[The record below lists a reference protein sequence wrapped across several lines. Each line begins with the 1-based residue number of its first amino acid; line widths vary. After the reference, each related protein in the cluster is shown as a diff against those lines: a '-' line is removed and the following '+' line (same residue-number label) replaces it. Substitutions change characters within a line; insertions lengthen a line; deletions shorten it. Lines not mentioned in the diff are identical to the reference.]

1 RISSWAMMR
10 LATVSSTGVPRKMM
24 RSLASREY
32 GSHSMRPRGVSWM
45 NRGIGTYWLRI
56 GSLTVSGSFLGGL
69 VRRLVGRVGVFGCV
83 VFGCGVGGE
92 LQRKRDVD
100 HVSGVVDHGCV
111 IDEELE
117 RLPARDIRAYR
128 LQHTSS
134 FEVAPH
140 LLGLLLEALGEPLD
154 LGVDLRVGGRDL
166 FLRNYRAQRQVAEHR
181 LHRAFAHLVDERLG

>member
-1 RISSWAMMR
+1 MYITTSLSGSSDSRISSWAMIR

-56 GSLTVSGSFLGGL
+56 GSLTVSGSFLGGF
-69 VRRLVGRVGVFGCV
+69 VPRLFGGVGVFVGVVGRVLF
-83 VFGCGVGGE
+83 
-92 LQRKRDVD
+92 RKRDVD
-100 HVSGVVDHGCV
+100 LVSVPVDNRGVF
-111 IDEELE
+111 DEDLE

-140 LLGLLLEALGEPLD
+140 PFGLLFESLGEPLD
-154 LGVDLRVGGRDL
+154 LRVDLC
-166 FLRNYRAQRQVAEHR
+166 
-181 LHRAFAHLVDERLG
+181 

>member
-1 RISSWAMMR
+1 MYITTSLSGSSDSRISSWAMIR

-69 VRRLVGRVGVFGCV
+69 VRRLGGGFGFGCV
-83 VFGCGVGGE
+83 VFVCVVGGE
-92 LQRKRDVD
+92 LFRKRDVD
-100 HVSGVVDHGCV
+100 HVSVPVDHGRV
-111 IDEELE
+111 FDEELE

-128 LQHTSS
+128 LQDTSS

-140 LLGLLLEALGEPLD
+140 LFGLLLESLGEPLD
-154 LGVDLRVGGRDL
+154 LGVDLRVGRRDL
-166 FLRNYRAQRQVAEHR
+166 FLRNYCT
-181 LHRAFAHLVDERLG
+181 